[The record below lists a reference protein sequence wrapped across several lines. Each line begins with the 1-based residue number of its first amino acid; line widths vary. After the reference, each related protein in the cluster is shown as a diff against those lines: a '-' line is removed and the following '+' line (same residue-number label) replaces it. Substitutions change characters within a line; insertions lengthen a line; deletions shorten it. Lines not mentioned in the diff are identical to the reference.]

1 MLIHDGL
8 LDFDSYYNCSYLA
21 AFFSHISE
29 IAKAIED
36 DLALCN
42 RWTAKPGSPDDPLV
56 YINGKDICNETNL
69 S

>member
-21 AFFSHISE
+21 AFFQHLPE
-29 IAKAIED
+29 ITKAIED

-42 RWTAKPGSPDDPLV
+42 RTMKRIDTPIV

>member
-21 AFFSHISE
+21 AFFQHLPE
-29 IAKAIED
+29 ITKAIED

-42 RWTAKPGSPDDPLV
+42 RTMKHVDTPII

>member
-1 MLIHDGL
+1 MLIHNGL
-8 LDFDSYYNCSYLA
+8 LDFDSYYACSYLA
-21 AFFSHISE
+21 AFFQHLPE
-29 IAKAIED
+29 ITKAIED

-42 RWTAKPGSPDDPLV
+42 RTMKRIDTPIV